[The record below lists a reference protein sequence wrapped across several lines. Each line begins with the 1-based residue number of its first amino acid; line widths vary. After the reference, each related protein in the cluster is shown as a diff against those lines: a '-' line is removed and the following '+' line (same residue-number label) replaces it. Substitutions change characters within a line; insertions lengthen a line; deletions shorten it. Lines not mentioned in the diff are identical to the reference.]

1 MNSVWG
7 LLGPEILSGAR
18 RTRTLGLASAV
29 RYFND
34 RAVPGLGG
42 VWFGKQLLLA
52 TLGVVVAEEARKGGA
67 KVNNIQVANA
77 IEAFACWMAFK
88 KNKWHRDSR
97 LRGRQKLQSK
107 SDDFNFSRVKQRN
120 FYVTQP
126 MRMATV
132 QALPALGLVK
142 ANGSRFNA
150 FEPTKEGW
158 DFIVASDVNHDAL
171 IKWVSE
177 KKDLKGTHH
186 QDKLYPTFPLTA
198 DSKRLLRSRL
208 QQGSATEPSSDT
220 ERRRNALAWVA
231 SLKPESAAT
240 LESKPADLGKEH
252 WHDIVAG
259 ALFFKVQTAANLVLD
274 TVEDGMGQACSLE
287 DGSKKA
293 AAKLNAL
300 QDAAKKFLEFEH
312 TDRQDAL
319 DFCTQCSAEPKTA
332 LCHLIQ
338 RDETVLRWDGE
349 EIRRGPAFRGNAV
362 PSTPNDEEDAETP
375 SGGTTPLPEGVSF
388 RLRNL
393 YLLNLDLKGELD
405 AWLGRNKSEV
415 EA

>member
-77 IEAFACWMAFK
+77 IEALACWMAFK
-88 KNKWHRDSR
+88 KNKWHRDNR

-107 SDDFNFSRVKQRN
+107 GDDFNFLRVKQPN

-132 QALPALGLVK
+132 QALPALGLVR
-142 ANGSRFNA
+142 ASGVRFNT
-150 FEPTKEGW
+150 FEATQEGL
-158 DFIVASDVNHDAL
+158 DLINSSEVNHNAL
-171 IKWVSE
+171 TNWIRGNGN
-177 KKDLKGTHH
+177 LKGTHH
-186 QDKLYPTFPLTA
+186 QDNIYPTVPLNVE
-198 DSKRLLRSRL
+198 SRGLLRSRL
-208 QQGSATEPSSDT
+208 QQGSAAESPSDT
-220 ERRRNALAWVA
+220 ERRRSALAWVA
-231 SLKPESAAT
+231 SLQPRNAAT
-240 LESKPADLGKEH
+240 LESKPEELREEH
-252 WHDIVAG
+252 WHDIKDG
-259 ALFFKVQTAANLVLD
+259 ALFFKVLTAANWVLD
-274 TVEDGMGQACSLE
+274 TVEDGMGQTCSLE

-293 AAKLNAL
+293 ATKLNAL
-300 QDAAKKFLEFEH
+300 QDAAKKFLKFKH

-332 LCHLIQ
+332 LRALIQ

-349 EIRRGPAFRGNAV
+349 KIRRGPAFRGSAV
-362 PSTPNDEEDAETP
+362 PSASNDEEDAETP

-393 YLLNLDLKGELD
+393 YLLHLDLKGELD